1 VTTTNLYAYL
11 IIIGSS
17 ILGAAGWLLYQYRA
31 QLQRS
36 QELIQL
42 NEALHYDLP
51 DFLRQCWPILEKGGV
66 HGMQWTLDWF
76 GTSLQSSHGQ
86 TTGEVLEK
94 MLEVGEIKLRVSL
107 FHMQRGW
114 ERRYFSMAL
123 AESFFLVLRMNIW
136 IKIGSVQA
144 AFDQTAKMTVFFKHD
159 VKNMVQLLSLS
170 AEQLHNAQTGLEN
183 KLLENLRAA
192 IPAVLDRAE
201 HMLRALN
208 EQAPR
213 KRRQQELLEEPPLS
227 LEMILAQTAA
237 LYDLPVTI
245 EGEANVFTDKDRLL
259 SIVDNLLG
267 NYSRLARTNNQRPHL
282 LITIRRDTDKVVT
295 SIEDKLGT
303 PFAWPE
309 RLFEPFW
316 SEHGDGRGIGLYQS
330 RQQANA
336 AGGDL
341 SAIAQPDKP
350 LSFYL
355 TLPVIV

>member
-1 VTTTNLYAYL
+1 MTTTNLYAYL

-17 ILGAAGWLLYQYRA
+17 ILLAAGWLLYQYRA

-42 NEALHYDLP
+42 NDSLHYDLP
-51 DFLRQCWPILEKGGV
+51 DFLRQCWPLLERGGV
-66 HGMQWTLDWF
+66 TAMQWELDWF
-76 GTSLQSSHGQ
+76 GTSLHAGHNQPA
-86 TTGEVLEK
+86 GELLEK
-94 MLEVGEIKLRVSL
+94 IFEVQEIRLVVRLYHIKG
-107 FHMQRGW
+107 GW
-114 ERRYFSMAL
+114 ERRYFSMAQ
-123 AESFFLVLRMNIW
+123 AENFFLLLRMNIW

-170 AEQLHNAQTGLEN
+170 AEQLQSTPAGYE
-183 KLLENLRAA
+183 KRLLENLRAA

-213 KRRQQELLEEPPLS
+213 KRRQQELLDEPLLALEE
-227 LEMILAQTAA
+227 ILAQTAA

-245 EGEANVFTDKDRLL
+245 DGQASVFTDKDRLL

-267 NYSRLARTNNQRPHL
+267 NYSRLARTNSQRPHL
-282 LITIRRDTDKVVT
+282 QITIQKEADCVIT
-295 SIEDKLGT
+295 SIEDTLGN
-303 PFAWPE
+303 PFPWPE

-341 SAIAQPDKP
+341 SASSNPDQP
-350 LSFYL
+350 LRFYL
-355 TLPVIV
+355 TLPLAM

>member
-1 VTTTNLYAYL
+1 MTADLYAYL

-17 ILGAAGWLLYQYRA
+17 ILGATGWLLHQYRT
-31 QLQRS
+31 QLLRT

-66 HGMQWTLDWF
+66 QGLHWELDWF
-76 GTSLQSSHGQ
+76 GTSLQASRGSQ
-86 TTGEVLEK
+86 TGDLLERVFEVQ
-94 MLEVGEIKLRVSL
+94 EIRLLIRL
-107 FHMQRGW
+107 YHMKRGW
-114 ERRYFSMAL
+114 ERRYFSL
-123 AESFFLVLRMNIW
+123 AQAENFFLLLRMNLW
-136 IKIGSVQA
+136 IKLGSVQG
-144 AFDQTAKMTVFFKHD
+144 AFEQTAKMTVFFKHD

-170 AEQLHNAQTGLEN
+170 AEQLQNTAPGHERR
-183 KLLENLRAA
+183 LLDNLRAA

-213 KRRQQELLEEPPLS
+213 KQKQPELLDEPALA
-227 LEMILAQTAA
+227 LETVLAQTAA

-245 EGEANVFTDKDRLL
+245 TGKANIYTDKDRLL

-267 NYSRLARTNNQRPHL
+267 NYSRLARTSNQRPHL
-282 LITIRRDTDKVVT
+282 LIAITTEDNKVIT
-295 SIEDKLGT
+295 SIEDQLGN

-341 SAIAQPDKP
+341 SASAEPDKP
-350 LSFYL
+350 LRFYL
-355 TLPVIV
+355 SLPASM

>member
-1 VTTTNLYAYL
+1 MTTTSLYPYL
-11 IIIGSS
+11 IIIGLS
-17 ILGAAGWLLYQYRA
+17 ILAAAGWLLHQYRS
-31 QLQRS
+31 QLTRT

-42 NEALHYDLP
+42 NESLHYDLP
-51 DFLRQCWPILEKGGV
+51 DFLRQCWPILQRGGV
-66 HGMQWTLDWF
+66 QGMQWELDWF
-76 GTSLQSSHGQ
+76 GTRLQSSE
-86 TTGEVLEK
+86 GEAQGH
-94 MLEVGEIKLRVSL
+94 MLERIFEVQEIHLLIRL
-107 FHMQRGW
+107 FHREYGW
-114 ERRYFSMAL
+114 ERRYFSLAQ
-123 AESFFLVLRMNIW
+123 AESFFLLLRMNLW

-170 AEQLHNAQTGLEN
+170 AEQLQSTPRDQAQR
-183 KLLENLRAA
+183 LLDNLRAA
-192 IPAVLDRAE
+192 IPAVLSRAE

-208 EQAPR
+208 EQTPT
-213 KRRQQELLEEPPLS
+213 RQRQRELLDEPPLA
-227 LEMILAQTAA
+227 LEAILTQTAA

-245 EGEANVFTDKDRLL
+245 TGSASIYTDKDRLL

-267 NYSRLARTNNQRPHL
+267 NYSRLARINQQRPL
-282 LITIRRDTDKVVT
+282 LQITIAREGNTVT
-295 SIEDKLGT
+295 TTIEDIMGH

-341 SAIAQPDKP
+341 SAAAEADKP
-350 LSFYL
+350 LRFYL
-355 TLPVIV
+355 TLPVMA

>member
-1 VTTTNLYAYL
+1 MTANLYAYL

-17 ILGAAGWLLYQYRA
+17 ILVAAAWLLYQYRA

-42 NEALHYDLP
+42 NESLHYDLP
-51 DFLRQCWPILEKGGV
+51 DFLRQCWPILASGGV
-66 HGMQWTLDWF
+66 HGMQWELDWF
-76 GTSLQSSHGQ
+76 GTSLQASHNQ
-86 TTGEVLEK
+86 PEGEMLEK
-94 MLEVGEIKLRVSL
+94 IFEVQEIRLLVRLYHTK
-107 FHMQRGW
+107 RGW
-114 ERRYFSMAL
+114 EQRYFTMAQ
-123 AESFFLVLRMNIW
+123 AENFFLLLRMNIW
-136 IKIGSVQA
+136 IKVGSVQA

-170 AEQLHNAQTGLEN
+170 AEQLQSTPAGYE
-183 KLLENLRAA
+183 KRLLENLRAA
-192 IPAVLDRAE
+192 VPAVLDRAE
-201 HMLRALN
+201 HMLRTLN

-213 KRRQQELLEEPPLS
+213 KRRQQELLDEPS
-227 LEMILAQTAA
+227 LALEDILVQTAA

-245 EGEANVFTDKDRLL
+245 EGQANVFTDKDRLL

-282 LITIRRDTDKVVT
+282 LVTINKAEDKVIT
-295 SIEDKLGT
+295 CIEDQLGN

-341 SAIAQPDKP
+341 SASSEPDKP
-350 LSFYL
+350 LRFYL
-355 TLPVIV
+355 TLPLSL

>member
-1 VTTTNLYAYL
+1 MTTTNLYAYL

-17 ILGAAGWLLYQYRA
+17 ILVATGWLLYQYRA
-31 QLQRS
+31 QLQRA

-42 NEALHYDLP
+42 NESLHYDLP
-51 DFLRQCWPILEKGGV
+51 DFLRQCWPILASGGV
-66 HGMQWTLDWF
+66 HAMQWELDWF
-76 GTSLQSSHGQ
+76 GTSLQASHNLPA
-86 TTGEVLEK
+86 GEMLEK
-94 MLEVGEIKLRVSL
+94 IFEVQEIRLVVRL
-107 FHMQRGW
+107 FHVKHGW
-114 ERRYFSMAL
+114 ERRYFSMAQ
-123 AESFFLVLRMNIW
+123 AENFFLLLRMNIW

-170 AEQLHNAQTGLEN
+170 AEQLQHTPAGYEK
-183 KLLENLRAA
+183 KLLENLNAA

-213 KRRQQELLEEPPLS
+213 KRRQQELLDEPS
-227 LEMILAQTAA
+227 LALEAILVQTAA

-245 EGEANVFTDKDRLL
+245 EGRASVLTDKDRLL
-259 SIVDNLLG
+259 SIIDNLLG
-267 NYSRLARTNNQRPHL
+267 NYSRLARTNSQRPHL
-282 LITIRRDTDKVVT
+282 QITISKEQDSVVT
-295 SIEDKLGT
+295 CIEDTLGT

-336 AGGDL
+336 AGGEL
-341 SAIAQPDKP
+341 RASSEPDKP
-350 LSFYL
+350 LRFYL
-355 TLPVIV
+355 TLPATL

>member
-1 VTTTNLYAYL
+1 MTANLYAYF

-17 ILGAAGWLLYQYRA
+17 ILGASWWLLYQYRA

-36 QELIQL
+36 QQLIQL
-42 NEALHYDLP
+42 NETLHYDLP
-51 DFLRQCWPILEKGGV
+51 DFLRQCWPILEQGGV
-66 HGMQWTLDWF
+66 QGMQWELDWF
-76 GTSLQSSHGQ
+76 GTSLQASHGQ
-86 TTGEVLEK
+86 CNGEVLEK
-94 MLEVGEIKLRVSL
+94 LFEVQEIRLLVRLYHLK
-107 FHMQRGW
+107 RGW
-114 ERRYFSMAL
+114 ERRYFTMAQ
-123 AESFFLVLRMNIW
+123 AENFFLLLRMNIW

-170 AEQLHNAQTGLEN
+170 AEQLHATTTGLDN
-183 KLLENLRAA
+183 RLLVNLKAA

-213 KRRQQELLEEPPLS
+213 KRRQQELLDEPPLKI
-227 LEMILAQTAA
+227 EAILAQTAA
-237 LYDLPVTI
+237 LYDLPLTI
-245 EGEANVFTDKDRLL
+245 EGHASVFTDKDRLL

-267 NYSRLARTNNQRPHL
+267 NYSRLARISNRRPHL
-282 LITIRRDTDKVVT
+282 DVTIANDGEHVIT
-295 SIEDKLGT
+295 SIEDRLGN

-316 SEHGDGRGIGLYQS
+316 SEHGEGRGIGLYQS

-341 SAIAQPDKP
+341 SAHAEPDKP
-350 LSFYL
+350 LRFYL
-355 TLPVIV
+355 TLPVSL

>member
-1 VTTTNLYAYL
+1 MTIANYYFLFIL
-11 IIIGSS
+11 IGGS
-17 ILGAAGWLLYQYRA
+17 ILGATGWLLYQYRA

-42 NEALHYDLP
+42 NETLHYDLP
-51 DFLRQCWPILEKGGV
+51 DFLRYCWPILSKGGV
-66 HGMQWTLDWF
+66 DGMRWELDWF
-76 GTSLQSSHGQ
+76 GTSLQASHGVL
-86 TTGEVLEK
+86 GADVLEK
-94 MLEVGEIKLRVSL
+94 VLEVGEIRLRIKLYHVKSGL
-107 FHMQRGW
+107 

-123 AESFFLVLRMNIW
+123 AESFFLLLRMNIW

-170 AEQLHNAQTGLEN
+170 AEQLQSASGMDTR
-183 KLLENLRAA
+183 LLDNLRAA

-208 EQAPR
+208 EQEAPR
-213 KRRQQELLEEPPLS
+213 KRRQQELLEEPPLA
-227 LEMILAQTAA
+227 LESILAQTAA

-245 EGEANVFTDKDRLL
+245 EGQANVFTDKDRLL

-267 NYSRLARTNNQRPHL
+267 NYSRLARTHNQRPHL
-282 LITIRRDTDKVVT
+282 LITLRREGDQIVT
-295 SIEDKLGT
+295 TIEDMLGT

-341 SAIAQPDKP
+341 SAIAEPDRP
-350 LSFYL
+350 LCFHL
-355 TLPVIV
+355 TLPVSV